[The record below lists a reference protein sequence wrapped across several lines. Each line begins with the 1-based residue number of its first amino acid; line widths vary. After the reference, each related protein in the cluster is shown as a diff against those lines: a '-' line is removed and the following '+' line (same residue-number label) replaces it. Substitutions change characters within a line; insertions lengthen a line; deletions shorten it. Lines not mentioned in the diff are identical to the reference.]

1 MIDSIFVK
9 QKAMKLGAD
18 ICKIAAVD
26 RFKDAPKGFHPRD
39 IYPECQSVVVFLSAT
54 VLMPLFPYIR
64 KR

>member
-1 MIDSIFVK
+1 
-9 QKAMKLGAD
+9 MKLGAD